1 MTDPAQSSLVY
12 LTARLRNAIT
22 PVLIHLDA
30 LVAIEQDTAPA
41 GESEMLERAG
51 ARLQEVEELAAV
63 LGIACRAHAESA
75 SLKAADSLDDM
86 LEAI

>member
-1 MTDPAQSSLVY
+1 MY

-30 LVAIEQDTAPA
+30 LVAVEEETAPA
-41 GESEMLERAG
+41 GENEMLERAE

-63 LGIACRAHAESA
+63 LGVACRAHAASA
-75 SLKAADSLDDM
+75 SLKAADSLDEM